1 MDQKYL
7 KDFVIALVVI
17 LLIAFAIKDYYLFQK
32 VEKVPLE
39 SEYKKL
45 ALGDRLLDQ
54 IQDIENSISD
64 RKSFV
69 FKVDKDPLEQN
80 LIVRTQKDLEE
91 EWREK
96 VESMVRLQS
105 TIIPANGT
113 EMAAVSYEG
122 KTKIYKIGDDF
133 IYGKVVDILEGE
145 LIYVFGGKR
154 RSLTLERI
162 PPKPVEIQKTKSKK
176 EREYNW

>member
-17 LLIAFAIKDYYLFQK
+17 LLIAFAIKDYYLYQRVQK
-32 VEKVPLE
+32 VPVE

-45 ALGDRLLDQ
+45 ALGDQLLEQ
-54 IQDIENSISD
+54 IQDIEHSISD
-64 RKSFV
+64 RKGFV

-80 LIVRTQKDLEE
+80 LIVRTQKDIEA

-105 TIIPANGT
+105 TIIPQNGI

-122 KTKIYKIGDDF
+122 ETKIYKIGDDF

-145 LIYVFGGKR
+145 LIYNFNGKR
-154 RSLTLERI
+154 RSLTLEKI
-162 PPKPVEIQKTKSKK
+162 PPKPDEIQKTKSKK
-176 EREYNW
+176 ERIYNW